1 LPAKP
6 VLITSGKFKSFLFF
20 FFLINIATS
29 FKANGMNYKIQ
40 NLEHIS
46 IMDVIER
53 KGIRKLL
60 LI

>member
-20 FFLINIATS
+20 FLINIATS
-29 FKANGMNYKIQ
+29 FKANGTNYKIQ